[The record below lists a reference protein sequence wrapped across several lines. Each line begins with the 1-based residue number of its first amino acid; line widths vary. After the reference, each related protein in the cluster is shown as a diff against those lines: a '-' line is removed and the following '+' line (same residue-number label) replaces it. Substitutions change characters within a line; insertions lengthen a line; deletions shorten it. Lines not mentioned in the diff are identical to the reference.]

1 MARPL
6 FSVTLAGLH
15 RWHSTSPSAYVE
27 AARAVEA
34 AGADQV
40 VLPEHVVMGPNTQH
54 YPYGDFPYPPGD
66 PWVDPLTLLAAIAV
80 VTERVRLGT
89 GVLVAPLRP
98 AVVLAKQVATIDALS
113 GGRVDLGVGVG
124 WQREEYE
131 AAGVP
136 FERRWSRLDDQM
148 RACRALW
155 TDSPASFSSP
165 TVSFSDTWCE
175 PRPAQDR
182 LPLWV
187 GAAATE
193 RAGRRIAAWGD
204 GWLPIGKSDPFELL
218 ADKGPI
224 VEAWEAAGR
233 TEPLGIRVGLP
244 AAKRDDGTVDVDTTA
259 ERAAAL
265 VAHGATT
272 LSVTVR
278 PHDGGLEGAAADLAD
293 VATAVSRVDD

>member
-15 RWHSTSPSAYVE
+15 RWLGPSPAAYVE
-27 AARAVEA
+27 AARAVEE

-54 YPYGDFPYPPGD
+54 YPYGDFPYPPDD

-80 VTERVRLGT
+80 ATERVRLGT

-113 GGRVDLGVGVG
+113 DGRVDLGVGVG

-148 RACRALW
+148 HACRALW

-165 TVSFSDTWCE
+165 TVSFSQTWCE
-175 PRPAQDR
+175 PRPVQAR

-193 RAGRRIAAWGD
+193 RAGQRIAAWGD

-218 ADKGPI
+218 ADKGPV

-244 AAKRDDGTVDVDTTA
+244 AAKRGDGSVDVDTTA

-278 PHDGGLEGAAADLAD
+278 PHDGGLAGAAADLAE
-293 VATAVSRVDD
+293 VAAAVAQVEG